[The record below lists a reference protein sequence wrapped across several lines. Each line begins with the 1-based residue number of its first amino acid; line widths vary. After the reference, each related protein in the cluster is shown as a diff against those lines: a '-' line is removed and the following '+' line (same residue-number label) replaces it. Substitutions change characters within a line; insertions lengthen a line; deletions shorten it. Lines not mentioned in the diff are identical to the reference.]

1 MNGIKILLFAFIIGF
16 IGLVNVDAET
26 CSYNYSAD
34 GSTVTFTVYFSN
46 GNISS
51 TEFSGGVDTYKK
63 IEYDDEDNLVLKDA
77 ISTSVMNLKYN
88 DFKNSDGSID
98 CNQVK
103 SIYIDANITSNS
115 VWEIYNISTSSGSN
129 IATTVKNAHPR
140 DYLYS
145 RIVGFSLS
153 NEYNSGG
160 QTSNGSGAGRDE
172 DNSEEGGFTS
182 GGQASEGSGVGRD
195 EVLAGDWSID
205 NFCSEEVEG
214 VFTTIGWVFF
224 IVKIVVPII
233 LIVLGSIDMGKAVIS
248 NKDDEIKKSAG
259 VLLKRVVL
267 GVLIFFIP
275 TILSFVVEL
284 IGGEDIY
291 NEQNGTFGK
300 CTACMFNPS
309 KCRTLGGE

>member
-77 ISTSVMNLKYN
+77 ISTSVDSLKIS
-88 DFKNSDGSID
+88 DFKDSEGNID

-103 SIYIDANITSNS
+103 SIYIDANVTSNS

-182 GGQASEGSGVGRD
+182 GGQASENSNASRYD
-195 EVLAGDWSID
+195 VLTADS
-205 NFCSEEVEG
+205 FCQGAIEG

-224 IVKIVVPII
+224 ILKIIVPII
-233 LIVLGSIDMGKAVIS
+233 LIVMSSIDLSKVIVS
-248 NKDDEIKKSAG
+248 NKYDELPKQIG
-259 VLLKRVVL
+259 VLAKRIIL
-267 GVLIFFIP
+267 GIFIFFIP
-275 TILSFVVEL
+275 TILSFVVSL

-291 NEQNGTFGK
+291 DENSGTFGR
-300 CTACMFNPS
+300 CTYCMLNPRR
-309 KCRTLGGE
+309 CDGLGDN